1 MDRLLAWCIV
11 PFDSRDRS
19 PEERIGMLE
28 ELGFRR
34 YAYDW
39 RPRHLP
45 DTAREL
51 RLARERGIEV
61 TAVWIWIDGDA
72 DRPGQ
77 LSGDN
82 ERLLGSLAEAGVST
96 QIWVGINANAFEG
109 LAEGDKVVRGVEIVR
124 YLSERAS
131 ETGSRV
137 ALYNHGDWSGEPE
150 NQIRIIEALP
160 DHRIGLV
167 YNFHHGHEHIERF
180 DTLVD
185 TMRPHLWVVNLN
197 GMRPGGPKI
206 LPSSRCSSQGSPGRS
221 GFSATWRTPTSG
233 TCSRETSQDWA
244 CLLPRLGDDPRRD
257 LDEPGLPF
265 VRKDGRAAD
274 EAPEEL
280 PLLAGL
286 LPEVRGQVAAAH
298 VGLLPHPGRNVE
310 LEVDQ
315 RELPELLSD
324 QVSDVEAL
332 EVEVLSALDP
342 LGAGLDHV
350 GPALERHA
358 PRELRRQERFD
369 GLDVVGAHRVHELQL
384 EGAKTGLGRGLVLG
398 GGERDRREGEHGQH
412 DEGPHISSLA
422 RAGRGIADLA
432 GSVRVRPSYYLATP
446 GADGGSP
453 HPWGRLRG
461 IRAAF

>member
-185 TMRPHLWVVNLN
+185 AMRPHLWVVNLN

-206 LPSSRCSSQGSPGRS
+206 LPFGQGTHEREMLQQVLES
-221 GFSATWRTPTSG
+221 GFTGPFG
-233 TCSRETSQDWA
+233 V
-244 CLLPRLGDDPRRD
+244 LGHVEDADVRD
-257 LDEPGLPF
+257 VLAGN
-265 VRKDGRAAD
+265 
-274 EAPEEL
+274 
-280 PLLAGL
+280 LAGL
-286 LPEVRGQVAAAH
+286 
-298 VGLLPHPGRNVE
+298 GLSPP
-310 LEVDQ
+310 
-315 RELPELLSD
+315 
-324 QVSDVEAL
+324 
-332 EVEVLSALDP
+332 
-342 LGAGLDHV
+342 
-350 GPALERHA
+350 PA
-358 PRELRRQERFD
+358 RR
-369 GLDVVGAHRVHELQL
+369 
-384 EGAKTGLGRGLVLG
+384 
-398 GGERDRREGEHGQH
+398 
-412 DEGPHISSLA
+412 
-422 RAGRGIADLA
+422 
-432 GSVRVRPSYYLATP
+432 
-446 GADGGSP
+446 
-453 HPWGRLRG
+453 
-461 IRAAF
+461 